1 MSYTDYLNNIK
12 KLLLENN
19 AKIIAHYYV
28 DEQVQRLAEDTGG
41 FVGDSLE
48 MARYGS
54 MQSESTLLV
63 AGVRFMGE
71 TAKILNP
78 DKKILMIDMDA
89 TCSLDTGCDFNEF
102 KNFCMKNDDRE
113 VVVYANTSA
122 KVKSISD
129 WVVTSSIAV
138 PLIEHLTSLGKKLI
152 WAPDKYLGNYVIDST
167 GADMLLWDGSCIVHE
182 EYKTIELKKMLMKY
196 PNSDVLVHPESPR
209 SIIQLA
215 DTVGSTTKLIEASR
229 ASNKKYIIV
238 ATEKGILYQMK
249 KYSPDKIFLEAPT
262 EGEGATC
269 KSCGRCPWMNL
280 NTIKKVEN
288 VFSSKYNEINLS
300 HDIIA
305 KAKKPID
312 RMINFNSAKHTIDK
326 ASYGR
331 T

>member
-1 MSYTDYLNNIK
+1 MSYADHLISIK
-12 KLLLENN
+12 QLLLKNN

-28 DEQVQRLAEDTGG
+28 DEQVQKLAEDTGG

-54 MQSESTLLV
+54 KQKETTLIV
-63 AGVRFMGE
+63 AGVKFMGE

-78 DKKILMIDMDA
+78 DKKVLMLDIEA
-89 TCSLDTGCDFNEF
+89 TCSLDTGCDYAEF
-102 KNFCMKNDDRE
+102 KEFCDTHNDRE

-152 WAPDKYLGNYVIDST
+152 WAPDKYLGNYVIDTT

-182 EYKTIELKKMLMKY
+182 EYKTIELKNMIAKH
-196 PNSDVLVHPESPR
+196 PDCDVLVHPESPR

-215 DTVGSTTKLIEASR
+215 NTVGSTTRLIEASK
-229 ASNKKYIIV
+229 ASKKKYIIV

-249 KYSPDKIFLEAPT
+249 KFSPNKIFLEAPT

-280 NTIKKVEN
+280 NVVQKLLD
-288 VFSSKYNEINLS
+288 VFNAKTNEIILS
-300 HDIIA
+300 RDIIN

-312 RMINFNSAKHTIDK
+312 RMINFNLNNKINR
-326 ASYGR
+326 AS
-331 T
+331 

>member
-1 MSYTDYLNNIK
+1 MSHADHLISIK
-12 KLLLENN
+12 QLLLKNN

-54 MQSESTLLV
+54 KQKETTLIV
-63 AGVRFMGE
+63 AGVKFMGE

-78 DKKILMIDMDA
+78 DKKVLMLDIEA
-89 TCSLDTGCDFNEF
+89 TCSLDTGCDYAEF
-102 KNFCMKNDDRE
+102 KEFCDAHNDRE

-152 WAPDKYLGNYVIDST
+152 WAPDKYLGNYVIDTT

-182 EYKTIELKKMLMKY
+182 EYKTIELKNMIAKH
-196 PNSDVLVHPESPR
+196 PDCDVLVHPESPR

-215 DTVGSTTKLIEASR
+215 NTVGSTTRLIEASK
-229 ASNKKYIIV
+229 ASKKKYIIV

-249 KYSPDKIFLEAPT
+249 KFSPNKIFLEAPT

-280 NTIKKVEN
+280 NIVQKLLD
-288 VFSSKYNEINLS
+288 VFNAKTNEIILS
-300 HDIIA
+300 RDIIN

-312 RMINFNSAKHTIDK
+312 RMINFNLNNKINR
-326 ASYGR
+326 AS
-331 T
+331 

>member
-1 MSYTDYLNNIK
+1 MDYKDYLNNIK
-12 KLLLENN
+12 KLLIEND

-28 DEQVQRLAEDTGG
+28 DEQVQRLAEDTSG

-48 MARYGS
+48 MARYGA
-54 MQSESTLLV
+54 QQKESTLIV
-63 AGVRFMGE
+63 AGVKFMGE
-71 TAKILNP
+71 TAKILSP
-78 DKKILMIDMDA
+78 DKKVLMLDIEA
-89 TCSLDTGCDFNEF
+89 TCSLDTGCDFDEF
-102 KNFCMKNDDRE
+102 KKFCNDNNDRE

-122 KVKSISD
+122 RVKSISD

-152 WAPDKYLGNYVIDST
+152 WAPDKYLGNYVIDTT

-182 EYKTIELKKMLMKY
+182 EYKTIELKSMMMKY
-196 PNSDVLVHPESPR
+196 PDCDVLVHPESPR

-215 DTVGSTTKLIEASR
+215 DTVGSTTKLIEASKV
-229 ASNKKYIIV
+229 SKKKYIIV

-280 NTIKKVEN
+280 NIIKKVED
-288 VFSSKYNEINLS
+288 VFKTKTNEIILS

-305 KAKKPID
+305 RAKKPID
-312 RMINFNSAKHTIDK
+312 RMINFNLTKNSINK
-326 ASYGR
+326 AS
-331 T
+331 

>member
-1 MSYTDYLNNIK
+1 MNYADHLISIK
-12 KLLLENN
+12 QLLLKNN

-54 MQSESTLLV
+54 KQKETTLIV
-63 AGVRFMGE
+63 AGVKFMGE

-78 DKKILMIDMDA
+78 DKKVLMLDIEA
-89 TCSLDTGCDFNEF
+89 TCSLDTGCDYTDF
-102 KNFCMKNDDRE
+102 KKFCDANNNRE

-138 PLIEHLTSLGKKLI
+138 PLVEHLTSLGKKLI
-152 WAPDKYLGNYVIDST
+152 WAPDKYLGNYVIDTT

-182 EYKTIELKKMLMKY
+182 EYKTIELKNMIAKH
-196 PNSDVLVHPESPR
+196 PDCDVLVHPESPR

-215 DTVGSTTKLIEASR
+215 NTVGSTTRLIEASK
-229 ASNKKYIIV
+229 ASKKKYIIV

-249 KYSPDKIFLEAPT
+249 KFSPNKIFLEAPT

-280 NTIKKVEN
+280 NIVQKLLD
-288 VFSSKYNEINLS
+288 VFNAKTNEIILS
-300 HDIIA
+300 RDIIN

-312 RMINFNSAKHTIDK
+312 RMINFNLNNKINR
-326 ASYGR
+326 AS
-331 T
+331 

>member
-1 MSYTDYLNNIK
+1 MSYADHLISIK
-12 KLLLENN
+12 QLLLKNN

-54 MQSESTLLV
+54 KQKETTLIV
-63 AGVRFMGE
+63 AGVKFMGE

-78 DKKILMIDMDA
+78 NKKVLMLDIEA
-89 TCSLDTGCDFNEF
+89 TCSLDTGCDYAEF
-102 KNFCMKNDDRE
+102 KEFCDTHNDRD

-152 WAPDKYLGNYVIDST
+152 WAPDKYLGNYVIDTT

-182 EYKTIELKKMLMKY
+182 EYKTIELKNMIAKH
-196 PNSDVLVHPESPR
+196 PDCDVLVHPESPR

-215 DTVGSTTKLIEASR
+215 NTVGSTTRLIEASK
-229 ASNKKYIIV
+229 ASKKKYIIV

-249 KYSPDKIFLEAPT
+249 KFSPNKIFLEAPT

-280 NTIKKVEN
+280 NIVQKLLD
-288 VFSSKYNEINLS
+288 VFNAKTNEIILS
-300 HDIIA
+300 RDIIN

-312 RMINFNSAKHTIDK
+312 RMINFNLNNKINR
-326 ASYGR
+326 AS
-331 T
+331 

>member
-1 MSYTDYLNNIK
+1 MSYADHLISIK
-12 KLLLENN
+12 QLLLKNN

-54 MQSESTLLV
+54 KQKETTLIV
-63 AGVRFMGE
+63 AGVKFMGE

-78 DKKILMIDMDA
+78 DKKVLMLDIEA
-89 TCSLDTGCDFNEF
+89 TCSLDTGCDYAEF
-102 KNFCMKNDDRE
+102 KEFCDAHNDRE

-152 WAPDKYLGNYVIDST
+152 WAPDKYLGNYVIDTT

-182 EYKTIELKKMLMKY
+182 EYKTIELKNMIAKH
-196 PNSDVLVHPESPR
+196 PDCDVLVHPESPR

-215 DTVGSTTKLIEASR
+215 NTVGSTTRLIEASK
-229 ASNKKYIIV
+229 ASKKKYIIV

-249 KYSPDKIFLEAPT
+249 KFSPNKIFLEAPT

-280 NTIKKVEN
+280 NIVQKLLD
-288 VFSSKYNEINLS
+288 VFNTKTNEIILS
-300 HDIIA
+300 RDIIN

-312 RMINFNSAKHTIDK
+312 RMINFNLNNKINR
-326 ASYGR
+326 AS
-331 T
+331 

>member
-1 MSYTDYLNNIK
+1 MSYANHLISIK
-12 KLLLENN
+12 ELLLKNN

-54 MQSESTLLV
+54 KQKETTLIV
-63 AGVRFMGE
+63 AGVKFMGE

-78 DKKILMIDMDA
+78 DKKVLMLDIEA
-89 TCSLDTGCDFNEF
+89 TCSLDTGCDYAEF
-102 KNFCMKNDDRE
+102 KEFCDTHNDRE

-152 WAPDKYLGNYVIDST
+152 WAPDKYLGNYVIDTT

-182 EYKTIELKKMLMKY
+182 EYKTIELKNMIAKH
-196 PNSDVLVHPESPR
+196 PDCDVLVHPESPR

-215 DTVGSTTKLIEASR
+215 NTVGSTTKLIEASK
-229 ASNKKYIIV
+229 ASKKKYIIV

-249 KYSPDKIFLEAPT
+249 KFSPDKIFLEAPT

-280 NTIKKVEN
+280 NIVQKLLD
-288 VFSSKYNEINLS
+288 VFNAKTNEIILS
-300 HDIIA
+300 RDIIN

-312 RMINFNSAKHTIDK
+312 RMINFNLNNKINR
-326 ASYGR
+326 AS
-331 T
+331 

>member
-1 MSYTDYLNNIK
+1 MSYADHLISIK
-12 KLLLENN
+12 QLLLKNN

-54 MQSESTLLV
+54 KQKETILIV
-63 AGVRFMGE
+63 AGVKFMGE

-78 DKKILMIDMDA
+78 NKKVLMLDIEA
-89 TCSLDTGCDFNEF
+89 TCSLDTGCDYAEF
-102 KNFCMKNDDRE
+102 KEFCDTHNDRE

-152 WAPDKYLGNYVIDST
+152 WAPDKYLGNYVIDTT

-182 EYKTIELKKMLMKY
+182 EYKTIELKNMIAKH
-196 PNSDVLVHPESPR
+196 PDCDVLVHPESPR

-215 DTVGSTTKLIEASR
+215 NTVGSTTRLIEASK
-229 ASNKKYIIV
+229 ASKKKYIIV

-249 KYSPDKIFLEAPT
+249 KFSPNKIFLEAPT

-280 NTIKKVEN
+280 NVVQKLLD
-288 VFSSKYNEINLS
+288 VFNAKTNEIILS
-300 HDIIA
+300 RDIIN

-312 RMINFNSAKHTIDK
+312 RMINFNLNNKINR
-326 ASYGR
+326 AS
-331 T
+331 

>member
-1 MSYTDYLNNIK
+1 MSYADHLISIK
-12 KLLLENN
+12 QLLLKNN

-54 MQSESTLLV
+54 KQKETTLIV
-63 AGVRFMGE
+63 AGVKFMGE

-78 DKKILMIDMDA
+78 DKKVLMLDIEA
-89 TCSLDTGCDFNEF
+89 TCSLDTGCDYEEF
-102 KNFCMKNDDRE
+102 KEFCDTHNDRE

-152 WAPDKYLGNYVIDST
+152 WAPDKYLGNYVIDTT

-182 EYKTIELKKMLMKY
+182 EYKTIELKNMIAKH
-196 PNSDVLVHPESPR
+196 PDCDVLVHPESPR

-215 DTVGSTTKLIEASR
+215 DTVGSTTKLIEASK
-229 ASNKKYIIV
+229 ASKKKYIIV

-249 KYSPDKIFLEAPT
+249 KFSPNKIFLEAPT

-280 NTIKKVEN
+280 NIVQKLLD
-288 VFSSKYNEINLS
+288 VFNAKTNEIVLS
-300 HDIIA
+300 RDIIN

-312 RMINFNSAKHTIDK
+312 RMINFNLNNKINR
-326 ASYGR
+326 AS
-331 T
+331 

>member
-1 MSYTDYLNNIK
+1 MSHADHLISIK
-12 KLLLENN
+12 QLLLKNN

-54 MQSESTLLV
+54 KQKETTLIV
-63 AGVRFMGE
+63 AGVKFMGE

-78 DKKILMIDMDA
+78 DKKVLMLDIEA
-89 TCSLDTGCDFNEF
+89 TCSLDTGCDYAEF
-102 KNFCMKNDDRE
+102 KEFCDTHNDRD

-152 WAPDKYLGNYVIDST
+152 WAPDKYLGNYVIDTT

-182 EYKTIELKKMLMKY
+182 EYKTIELKNMIAKH
-196 PNSDVLVHPESPR
+196 PDCDVLVHPESPR

-215 DTVGSTTKLIEASR
+215 NTVGSTTRLIEASK
-229 ASNKKYIIV
+229 ASKKKYIIV

-249 KYSPDKIFLEAPT
+249 KFSPNKIFLEAPT

-280 NTIKKVEN
+280 NIVQKLLD
-288 VFSSKYNEINLS
+288 VFNAKTNEIILS
-300 HDIIA
+300 RDIIN

-312 RMINFNSAKHTIDK
+312 RMINFNLNNKINR
-326 ASYGR
+326 AS
-331 T
+331 

>member
-1 MSYTDYLNNIK
+1 MNYADHLISIK
-12 KLLLENN
+12 QLLLKNN

-54 MQSESTLLV
+54 KQKETTLIV
-63 AGVRFMGE
+63 AGVKFMGE

-78 DKKILMIDMDA
+78 DKKVLMLDIEA
-89 TCSLDTGCDFNEF
+89 TCSLDTGCDYAEF
-102 KNFCMKNDDRE
+102 KEFCDTHNDRD

-138 PLIEHLTSLGKKLI
+138 QLIEHLTSLGKKLI
-152 WAPDKYLGNYVIDST
+152 WAPDKYLGNYVIDTT

-182 EYKTIELKKMLMKY
+182 EYKTIELKNMIAKH
-196 PNSDVLVHPESPR
+196 PDCDVLVHPESPR

-215 DTVGSTTKLIEASR
+215 DTVGSTTKLIEASK
-229 ASNKKYIIV
+229 ASKKKYIIV

-249 KYSPDKIFLEAPT
+249 KFSPNKIFLEAPT

-280 NTIKKVEN
+280 NIVQKLLD
-288 VFSSKYNEINLS
+288 VFNTKTNEIILS
-300 HDIIA
+300 RDIID

-312 RMINFNSAKHTIDK
+312 RMINFNLNNKINR
-326 ASYGR
+326 AS
-331 T
+331 

>member
-1 MSYTDYLNNIK
+1 MSYADHLISIK
-12 KLLLENN
+12 QLLLKNN

-54 MQSESTLLV
+54 KQKETTLIV
-63 AGVRFMGE
+63 AGVKFMGE

-78 DKKILMIDMDA
+78 DKKVLMLDIEA
-89 TCSLDTGCDFNEF
+89 TCSLDTGCDYAEF
-102 KNFCMKNDDRE
+102 KEFCDTHNDRE

-152 WAPDKYLGNYVIDST
+152 WAPDKYLGNYVIDTT

-182 EYKTIELKKMLMKY
+182 EYKTIELKNMIAKH
-196 PNSDVLVHPESPR
+196 PDCDVLVHPESPR

-215 DTVGSTTKLIEASR
+215 NTVGSTTRLIEASK
-229 ASNKKYIIV
+229 ASKKKYIIV

-249 KYSPDKIFLEAPT
+249 KFSPNKIFLEAPT

-280 NTIKKVEN
+280 NIVQKLLD
-288 VFSSKYNEINLS
+288 VFNAKTNEIVLS
-300 HDIIA
+300 RDIIN

-312 RMINFNSAKHTIDK
+312 RMINFNLNNKINR
-326 ASYGR
+326 AS
-331 T
+331 

>member
-1 MSYTDYLNNIK
+1 MSYADHLISIK
-12 KLLLENN
+12 QLLLKNN

-54 MQSESTLLV
+54 KQKETTLIV
-63 AGVRFMGE
+63 AGVKFMGE

-78 DKKILMIDMDA
+78 DKKVLMLDIEA
-89 TCSLDTGCDFNEF
+89 TCSLDTGCDYEEF
-102 KNFCMKNDDRE
+102 KEFCDTHNDRE

-152 WAPDKYLGNYVIDST
+152 WAPDKYLGNYVIDTT

-182 EYKTIELKKMLMKY
+182 EYKTIELKNMIAKH
-196 PNSDVLVHPESPR
+196 PDCDVLVHPESPR

-215 DTVGSTTKLIEASR
+215 NTVGSTTRLIEASK
-229 ASNKKYIIV
+229 ASKKKYIIV

-249 KYSPDKIFLEAPT
+249 KFSPNKIFLEAPT

-280 NTIKKVEN
+280 NIVQKLLD
-288 VFSSKYNEINLS
+288 VFNAKTNEIILS
-300 HDIIA
+300 RDIIN

-312 RMINFNSAKHTIDK
+312 RMINFNLNNKINR
-326 ASYGR
+326 AS
-331 T
+331 

>member
-1 MSYTDYLNNIK
+1 MSYADHLISIK
-12 KLLLENN
+12 QLLLKNN

-54 MQSESTLLV
+54 KQKETTLIV
-63 AGVRFMGE
+63 AGVKFMGE

-78 DKKILMIDMDA
+78 DKKVLMLDIEA
-89 TCSLDTGCDFNEF
+89 TCSLDTGCDYADFKEF
-102 KNFCMKNDDRE
+102 CDTHNDRE

-152 WAPDKYLGNYVIDST
+152 WAPDKYLGNYVIDTT

-182 EYKTIELKKMLMKY
+182 EYKTIELKNMIAKH
-196 PNSDVLVHPESPR
+196 PDCDVLVHPESPR

-215 DTVGSTTKLIEASR
+215 NTVGSTTRLIEASK
-229 ASNKKYIIV
+229 ASKKKYIIV

-249 KYSPDKIFLEAPT
+249 KFSPNKIFLEAPT

-280 NTIKKVEN
+280 NIVQKLLD
-288 VFSSKYNEINLS
+288 VFNAKTNEIILS
-300 HDIIA
+300 RDIIN

-312 RMINFNSAKHTIDK
+312 RMINFNLNNKINR
-326 ASYGR
+326 AS
-331 T
+331 

>member
-1 MSYTDYLNNIK
+1 MSYANHLISIK
-12 KLLLENN
+12 ELLLKNN

-54 MQSESTLLV
+54 KQKETTLIV
-63 AGVRFMGE
+63 AGVKFMGE

-78 DKKILMIDMDA
+78 DKKVLMLDIEA
-89 TCSLDTGCDFNEF
+89 TCSLDTGCDYAEF
-102 KNFCMKNDDRE
+102 KEFCDTHNDRE

-152 WAPDKYLGNYVIDST
+152 WAPDKYLGNYVIDTT

-182 EYKTIELKKMLMKY
+182 EYKTIELKNMIAKH
-196 PNSDVLVHPESPR
+196 PDCDVLVHPESPR

-215 DTVGSTTKLIEASR
+215 NTVGSTTRLIEASK
-229 ASNKKYIIV
+229 ASKKKYIIV

-249 KYSPDKIFLEAPT
+249 NSRLIKYF
-262 EGEGATC
+262 
-269 KSCGRCPWMNL
+269 
-280 NTIKKVEN
+280 
-288 VFSSKYNEINLS
+288 
-300 HDIIA
+300 
-305 KAKKPID
+305 
-312 RMINFNSAKHTIDK
+312 
-326 ASYGR
+326 
-331 T
+331 

>member
-1 MSYTDYLNNIK
+1 MNYADHLISIK
-12 KLLLENN
+12 QLLLKNN

-54 MQSESTLLV
+54 KQKETTLIV
-63 AGVRFMGE
+63 AGVKFMGE

-78 DKKILMIDMDA
+78 DKKVLMLDIEA
-89 TCSLDTGCDFNEF
+89 TCSLDTGCDYTEF
-102 KNFCMKNDDRE
+102 KEFCDAHNDRE

-152 WAPDKYLGNYVIDST
+152 WAPDKYLGNYVIDTT

-182 EYKTIELKKMLMKY
+182 EYKTIELKNMIAKH
-196 PNSDVLVHPESPR
+196 PDCDVLVHPESPR

-215 DTVGSTTKLIEASR
+215 NTVGSTTKLIEASK
-229 ASNKKYIIV
+229 ASKKKYIIV

-249 KYSPDKIFLEAPT
+249 KFSPNKIFLEAPT

-280 NTIKKVEN
+280 NIVQKLLD
-288 VFSSKYNEINLS
+288 VFNAKTNEIILS
-300 HDIIA
+300 RDIIN

-312 RMINFNSAKHTIDK
+312 RMINFNLNNKINR
-326 ASYGR
+326 AS
-331 T
+331 

>member
-1 MSYTDYLNNIK
+1 MSYADHLISIK
-12 KLLLENN
+12 QLLLKNN

-54 MQSESTLLV
+54 KQKETTLIV
-63 AGVRFMGE
+63 AGVKFMGE

-78 DKKILMIDMDA
+78 NKKVLMLDIEA
-89 TCSLDTGCDFNEF
+89 TCSLDTGCDYAEF
-102 KNFCMKNDDRE
+102 KEFCDAHNDRE

-152 WAPDKYLGNYVIDST
+152 WAPDKYLGNYVIDTT

-182 EYKTIELKKMLMKY
+182 EYKTIELKNMIAKH
-196 PNSDVLVHPESPR
+196 PDCDVLVHPESPR

-215 DTVGSTTKLIEASR
+215 NTVGSTTRLIEASK
-229 ASNKKYIIV
+229 ASKKKYIIV

-249 KYSPDKIFLEAPT
+249 KFSPNKIFLEAPT

-280 NTIKKVEN
+280 NIVQKLLD
-288 VFSSKYNEINLS
+288 VFNAKTNEIILS
-300 HDIIA
+300 LDIID

-312 RMINFNSAKHTIDK
+312 RMINFNLNNKINR
-326 ASYGR
+326 AS
-331 T
+331 

>member
-1 MSYTDYLNNIK
+1 MSYADHLISIK
-12 KLLLENN
+12 QLLLKNN

-54 MQSESTLLV
+54 KQKETTLIV
-63 AGVRFMGE
+63 AGVKFMGE

-78 DKKILMIDMDA
+78 DKKVLMLDIEA
-89 TCSLDTGCDFNEF
+89 TCSLDTGCDYEEF
-102 KNFCMKNDDRE
+102 KQFCDTHNDRE

-152 WAPDKYLGNYVIDST
+152 WAPDKYLGNYVIDTT

-182 EYKTIELKKMLMKY
+182 EYKTIELKNMIAKH
-196 PNSDVLVHPESPR
+196 PDCDVLVHPESPR

-215 DTVGSTTKLIEASR
+215 NTVGSTTRLIEASK
-229 ASNKKYIIV
+229 ASKKKYIIV

-249 KYSPDKIFLEAPT
+249 KFSPNKIFLEAPT

-280 NTIKKVEN
+280 NIVQKLLD
-288 VFSSKYNEINLS
+288 VFNAKTNEIILS
-300 HDIIA
+300 RDIIN

-312 RMINFNSAKHTIDK
+312 RMINFNLNNKINR
-326 ASYGR
+326 AS
-331 T
+331 

>member
-1 MSYTDYLNNIK
+1 MNYADHLISIK
-12 KLLLENN
+12 QLLLKNN

-54 MQSESTLLV
+54 KQKENTLIV
-63 AGVRFMGE
+63 AGVKFMGE

-78 DKKILMIDMDA
+78 DKKVLMLDIEA
-89 TCSLDTGCDFNEF
+89 TCSLDTGCDYAEF
-102 KNFCMKNDDRE
+102 KEFCDTHNDRE

-152 WAPDKYLGNYVIDST
+152 WAPDKYLGNYVIDTT

-182 EYKTIELKKMLMKY
+182 EYKTIELKNMIAKH
-196 PNSDVLVHPESPR
+196 PDCDVLVHPESPR

-215 DTVGSTTKLIEASR
+215 NTVGSTTRLIEASK
-229 ASNKKYIIV
+229 ASKKKYIIV

-249 KYSPDKIFLEAPT
+249 KFSPNKIFLEAPT

-280 NTIKKVEN
+280 NIVQKLLDVFNAKK
-288 VFSSKYNEINLS
+288 NEIILS
-300 HDIIA
+300 RDIIN

-312 RMINFNSAKHTIDK
+312 RMINFNLNNKINR
-326 ASYGR
+326 AS
-331 T
+331 

>member
-1 MSYTDYLNNIK
+1 MSYADHLISIK
-12 KLLLENN
+12 QLLLKNN

-54 MQSESTLLV
+54 KQKETTLIV
-63 AGVRFMGE
+63 AGVKFMGE

-78 DKKILMIDMDA
+78 DKKVLMLDIEA
-89 TCSLDTGCDFNEF
+89 TCSLDTGCDYTEF
-102 KNFCMKNDDRE
+102 KEFCDAHNDRE

-152 WAPDKYLGNYVIDST
+152 WAPDKYLGNYVIDTT

-182 EYKTIELKKMLMKY
+182 EYKTIELKNMIAKH
-196 PNSDVLVHPESPR
+196 PDCDVLVHPESPR

-215 DTVGSTTKLIEASR
+215 NTVGSTTRLIEASK
-229 ASNKKYIIV
+229 ASKKKYLIV

-249 KYSPDKIFLEAPT
+249 KFSPNKIFLEAPT

-280 NTIKKVEN
+280 NIVQKLLD
-288 VFSSKYNEINLS
+288 VFNTKTNEIILS
-300 HDIIA
+300 RDIIN

-312 RMINFNSAKHTIDK
+312 RMINFNLNNKINR
-326 ASYGR
+326 AS
-331 T
+331 

>member
-1 MSYTDYLNNIK
+1 MNYADHLISIK
-12 KLLLENN
+12 QLLLKNN

-54 MQSESTLLV
+54 KQKETTLIV
-63 AGVRFMGE
+63 AGVKFMGE

-78 DKKILMIDMDA
+78 DKKVLMLDIEA
-89 TCSLDTGCDFNEF
+89 TCSLDTGCDYAEF
-102 KNFCMKNDDRE
+102 KEFCDAHNDRE

-152 WAPDKYLGNYVIDST
+152 WAPDKYLGNYVIDTT

-182 EYKTIELKKMLMKY
+182 EYKTIELKNMIAKH
-196 PNSDVLVHPESPR
+196 PDCDVLVHPESPR

-215 DTVGSTTKLIEASR
+215 NTVGSTTRLIEASK
-229 ASNKKYIIV
+229 ASKKKYIIV

-249 KYSPDKIFLEAPT
+249 KFSPNKIFLEAPT

-280 NTIKKVEN
+280 NIVQKLLD
-288 VFSSKYNEINLS
+288 VFNAKTNEIILS
-300 HDIIA
+300 RDIIN

-312 RMINFNSAKHTIDK
+312 RMINFNLNNKINR
-326 ASYGR
+326 AS
-331 T
+331 

>member
-1 MSYTDYLNNIK
+1 MSYADHLISIK
-12 KLLLENN
+12 QLLLKNN

-54 MQSESTLLV
+54 KQKETTLIV
-63 AGVRFMGE
+63 AGVKFMGE

-78 DKKILMIDMDA
+78 NKKVLMLDIEA
-89 TCSLDTGCDFNEF
+89 TCSLDTGCDYAEF
-102 KNFCMKNDDRE
+102 KEFCDAHNDRE

-152 WAPDKYLGNYVIDST
+152 WAPDKYLGNYVIDTT

-182 EYKTIELKKMLMKY
+182 EYKTIELKNMIAKH
-196 PNSDVLVHPESPR
+196 PDCDVLVHPESPR
-209 SIIQLA
+209 SVIQLA
-215 DTVGSTTKLIEASR
+215 NTVGSTTKLIEASK
-229 ASNKKYIIV
+229 ASKKKYIIV

-249 KYSPDKIFLEAPT
+249 KFSPNKIFLEAPT

-280 NTIKKVEN
+280 NIVQKLLD
-288 VFSSKYNEINLS
+288 VFNAKTNEIILS
-300 HDIIA
+300 RDIIN

-312 RMINFNSAKHTIDK
+312 RMINFNLNNKINR
-326 ASYGR
+326 AS
-331 T
+331 

>member
-1 MSYTDYLNNIK
+1 MSYADHLINIK
-12 KLLLENN
+12 QLLLKNN

-54 MQSESTLLV
+54 KQKETTLIV
-63 AGVRFMGE
+63 AGVKFMGE

-78 DKKILMIDMDA
+78 DKKVLMLDIEA
-89 TCSLDTGCDFNEF
+89 TCSLDTGCDYAEF
-102 KNFCMKNDDRE
+102 KEFCDAHNDRE

-152 WAPDKYLGNYVIDST
+152 WAPDKYLGNYVIDTT

-182 EYKTIELKKMLMKY
+182 EYKTIELKNMIAKH
-196 PNSDVLVHPESPR
+196 PDCDVLVHPESPR

-215 DTVGSTTKLIEASR
+215 NTVGSTTKLIEASK
-229 ASNKKYIIV
+229 ASKKKYLIV

-249 KYSPDKIFLEAPT
+249 KFSPNKIFLEAPT

-280 NTIKKVEN
+280 NIVQKLLD
-288 VFSSKYNEINLS
+288 VFNAKTNEIILS
-300 HDIIA
+300 RDIIK

-312 RMINFNSAKHTIDK
+312 RMINFNLNNKINR
-326 ASYGR
+326 AS
-331 T
+331 

>member
-1 MSYTDYLNNIK
+1 MSYADHLISIK
-12 KLLLENN
+12 QLLLKNN

-54 MQSESTLLV
+54 KQKETTLIV
-63 AGVRFMGE
+63 AGVKFMGE

-78 DKKILMIDMDA
+78 NKKVLMLDIEA
-89 TCSLDTGCDFNEF
+89 TCSLDTGCDYAEF
-102 KNFCMKNDDRE
+102 KEFCDTHNDRE

-152 WAPDKYLGNYVIDST
+152 WAPDKYLGNYVIDTT

-182 EYKTIELKKMLMKY
+182 EYKTIELKNMIAKH
-196 PNSDVLVHPESPR
+196 PDCDVLVHPESPR

-215 DTVGSTTKLIEASR
+215 NTVGSTTRLIEASK
-229 ASNKKYIIV
+229 ASKKKYIIV

-249 KYSPDKIFLEAPT
+249 KFSPNKIFLEAPT

-280 NTIKKVEN
+280 NVVQKLLD
-288 VFSSKYNEINLS
+288 VFNAKTNEIILS
-300 HDIIA
+300 RDIIN

-312 RMINFNSAKHTIDK
+312 RMINFNLNNKINR
-326 ASYGR
+326 AS
-331 T
+331 

>member
-1 MSYTDYLNNIK
+1 MSHADHLISIK
-12 KLLLENN
+12 QLLLKNN

-54 MQSESTLLV
+54 KQKETTLIV
-63 AGVRFMGE
+63 AGVKFMGE

-78 DKKILMIDMDA
+78 DKKVLMLDIEA
-89 TCSLDTGCDFNEF
+89 TCSLDTGCDYAEF
-102 KNFCMKNDDRE
+102 KEFCDTHNDRD

-152 WAPDKYLGNYVIDST
+152 WAPDKYLGNYVIDTT

-182 EYKTIELKKMLMKY
+182 EYKTIELKNMIAKH
-196 PNSDVLVHPESPR
+196 PDCDVLVHPESPR

-215 DTVGSTTKLIEASR
+215 NTVGSTTRLIEASK
-229 ASNKKYIIV
+229 ASKKKYIIV

-249 KYSPDKIFLEAPT
+249 KFSPNKIFLEAPT

-280 NTIKKVEN
+280 NIVQKLLD
-288 VFSSKYNEINLS
+288 VFNAKTNEIVLS
-300 HDIIA
+300 RDIIN

-312 RMINFNSAKHTIDK
+312 RMINFNLNNKINR
-326 ASYGR
+326 AS
-331 T
+331 

>member
-1 MSYTDYLNNIK
+1 MSYADHLISIK
-12 KLLLENN
+12 QLLLKNN

-54 MQSESTLLV
+54 KQKETTLIV
-63 AGVRFMGE
+63 AGVKFMGE

-78 DKKILMIDMDA
+78 DKKVLMLDIEA
-89 TCSLDTGCDFNEF
+89 TCSLDTGCDYEEF
-102 KNFCMKNDDRE
+102 KEFCDTHNDRE

-152 WAPDKYLGNYVIDST
+152 WAPDKYLGNYVIDTT

-182 EYKTIELKKMLMKY
+182 EYKTIELKNMIAKH
-196 PNSDVLVHPESPR
+196 PDCDVLVHPESPR

-215 DTVGSTTKLIEASR
+215 NTVGSTTKLIEASK
-229 ASNKKYIIV
+229 ASKKKYIIV

-249 KYSPDKIFLEAPT
+249 KFSPNKIFLEAPT

-280 NTIKKVEN
+280 NIVQKLLD
-288 VFSSKYNEINLS
+288 VFNAKTNEIILS
-300 HDIIA
+300 RDIIN

-312 RMINFNSAKHTIDK
+312 RMINFNLNNKINR
-326 ASYGR
+326 AS
-331 T
+331 

>member
-1 MSYTDYLNNIK
+1 MNYADHLISIK
-12 KLLLENN
+12 QLLLKNN

-28 DEQVQRLAEDTGG
+28 DEQVQKLAEDTGG

-54 MQSESTLLV
+54 KQKETTLIV
-63 AGVRFMGE
+63 AGVKFMGE

-78 DKKILMIDMDA
+78 DKKVLMLDIEA
-89 TCSLDTGCDFNEF
+89 TCSLDTGCDYAEF
-102 KNFCMKNDDRE
+102 KEFCDTHNDRE

-152 WAPDKYLGNYVIDST
+152 WAPDKYLGNYVIDTT

-182 EYKTIELKKMLMKY
+182 EYKTIELKNMIAKH
-196 PNSDVLVHPESPR
+196 PDCDVLVHPESPR

-215 DTVGSTTKLIEASR
+215 NTVGSTTKLIEASK
-229 ASNKKYIIV
+229 ASKKKYIIV

-249 KYSPDKIFLEAPT
+249 KFSPNKIFLEAPT

-280 NTIKKVEN
+280 NIVQKLLD
-288 VFSSKYNEINLS
+288 VFNAKTNEIVLS
-300 HDIIA
+300 RDIIN

-312 RMINFNSAKHTIDK
+312 RMINFNLNNKINR
-326 ASYGR
+326 AS
-331 T
+331 

>member
-1 MSYTDYLNNIK
+1 MSYADHLISIK
-12 KLLLENN
+12 QLLLKNN

-54 MQSESTLLV
+54 KQKETILIV
-63 AGVRFMGE
+63 AGVKFMGE

-78 DKKILMIDMDA
+78 DKKVLMLDIEA
-89 TCSLDTGCDFNEF
+89 TCSLDTGCDYAEF
-102 KNFCMKNDDRE
+102 KEFCDTHNDRE

-152 WAPDKYLGNYVIDST
+152 WAPDKYLGNYVIDTT

-182 EYKTIELKKMLMKY
+182 EYKTIELKNMIAKH
-196 PNSDVLVHPESPR
+196 PDCDVLVHPESPR

-215 DTVGSTTKLIEASR
+215 NTVGSTTRLIEASK
-229 ASNKKYIIV
+229 ASKKKYIIV

-249 KYSPDKIFLEAPT
+249 KFSPNKIFLEAPT

-280 NTIKKVEN
+280 NVVQKLLD
-288 VFSSKYNEINLS
+288 VFNAKTNEIILS
-300 HDIIA
+300 RDIIN

-312 RMINFNSAKHTIDK
+312 RMINFNLNNKINR
-326 ASYGR
+326 AS
-331 T
+331 

>member
-1 MSYTDYLNNIK
+1 MSYADHLISIK
-12 KLLLENN
+12 QLLLKNN

-54 MQSESTLLV
+54 KQKETTLIV
-63 AGVRFMGE
+63 AGVKFMGE

-78 DKKILMIDMDA
+78 DKKVLMLDIEA
-89 TCSLDTGCDFNEF
+89 TCSLDTGCDYAEF
-102 KNFCMKNDDRE
+102 KEFCNTHNDRE

-152 WAPDKYLGNYVIDST
+152 WAPDKYLGNYVIDTT

-182 EYKTIELKKMLMKY
+182 EYKMIELKNMIAKH
-196 PNSDVLVHPESPR
+196 PDCDVLVHPESPR

-215 DTVGSTTKLIEASR
+215 NTVGSTTKLIEASK
-229 ASNKKYIIV
+229 ASKKKYIIV

-249 KYSPDKIFLEAPT
+249 KFSPNKIFLEAPT

-280 NTIKKVEN
+280 NIVQKLLD
-288 VFSSKYNEINLS
+288 VFNAKTNEIILS
-300 HDIIA
+300 RDIIN

-312 RMINFNSAKHTIDK
+312 RMINFNLNNKINR
-326 ASYGR
+326 AS
-331 T
+331 

>member
-1 MSYTDYLNNIK
+1 MNYADHLISIK
-12 KLLLENN
+12 QLLLKNN

-54 MQSESTLLV
+54 KQKETTLIV
-63 AGVRFMGE
+63 AGVKFMGE

-78 DKKILMIDMDA
+78 DKKVLMLDIEA
-89 TCSLDTGCDFNEF
+89 TCSLDTGCDYAEF
-102 KNFCMKNDDRE
+102 KEFCDTHNDRD

-152 WAPDKYLGNYVIDST
+152 WAPDKYLGNYVIDTT

-182 EYKTIELKKMLMKY
+182 EYKTIELKNMIAKH
-196 PNSDVLVHPESPR
+196 PDCDVLVHPESPR

-215 DTVGSTTKLIEASR
+215 NTVGSTTRLIEASK
-229 ASNKKYIIV
+229 ASKKKYIIV

-249 KYSPDKIFLEAPT
+249 KFSPNKIFLEAPT

-280 NTIKKVEN
+280 NIVQKLLD
-288 VFSSKYNEINLS
+288 VFNAKTNEIVLS
-300 HDIIA
+300 RDIIN

-312 RMINFNSAKHTIDK
+312 RMINFNLNNKINR
-326 ASYGR
+326 AS
-331 T
+331 

>member
-1 MSYTDYLNNIK
+1 MSYADHLISIK
-12 KLLLENN
+12 QLLLKNN

-54 MQSESTLLV
+54 KQKETTLIV
-63 AGVRFMGE
+63 AGVKFMGE

-78 DKKILMIDMDA
+78 DKKVLMLDIEA
-89 TCSLDTGCDFNEF
+89 TCSLDTGCDYEEF
-102 KNFCMKNDDRE
+102 KQFCDTHNDRE

-152 WAPDKYLGNYVIDST
+152 WAPDKYLGNYVIDTT

-182 EYKTIELKKMLMKY
+182 EYKTIELKNMIAKH
-196 PNSDVLVHPESPR
+196 PDCDVLVHPESPR

-215 DTVGSTTKLIEASR
+215 NTVGSTTRLIEASK
-229 ASNKKYIIV
+229 ASKKKYIIV

-249 KYSPDKIFLEAPT
+249 KFSPNKIFLEAPT

-280 NTIKKVEN
+280 NIVQKLLD
-288 VFSSKYNEINLS
+288 VFNTKTNEIILS
-300 HDIIA
+300 RDIIN

-312 RMINFNSAKHTIDK
+312 RMINFKLNNKINR
-326 ASYGR
+326 AS
-331 T
+331 